1 MSIYLAFKENKNN
14 VLFYI
19 FAWIWILF
27 GLTFY
32 FLTMN
37 NIIEYAFLTR
47 NSLLIGVAMESL
59 MFSLALGDRINEMR
73 DENLHLIKSQKEILE
88 IKVEEKTKELI
99 ADISKRME
107 VEKILLDFKFALDN
121 HTIVA
126 ITDISGKITYANE
139 QFCAIAKYS
148 KEEII
153 GKTHKII
160 NSGYHSREFFQTLWE
175 TIQNKKVWKG
185 TFRNKAKDGSFY
197 WVQSTIVPF
206 LNTDGN
212 IIQYLSIRTDITEQ
226 KLAEEEVVKAKDA
239 AEAANKAK
247 SEFLANMSHEIRTPL
262 NAIVGFSTILQE
274 KLEGNKVYTDYL
286 VNIIQSS
293 NVLLNLINDILDISK
308 VEAGRLVVNPQ
319 PINLTTL
326 MKEVQSIFLIKATEK
341 GIGLTFTISQ
351 NTPKSILIDEK
362 YLRQIL
368 FNLIGNAVK
377 FTHNGSVEINIK
389 TYDDPEDTS
398 KITLHFSV
406 TDTGIGIPKEELN
419 RIFEPFTQV
428 ANQNYTLYGGT
439 GLGLTITRRLVEIIG
454 GNISVKSEY
463 EKGTTFIVSLFN
475 IPVGNLNLEEEIKQN
490 KSWLKEIQF
499 KNPLIIIAE
508 DISIN
513 RKVLKGFLK
522 PFNVTIIEAENGEE
536 CINIARKNRP
546 DIILMDMQMPIM
558 DGYTASNILKLDN
571 DLKDIPIIA
580 ITASGSQL
588 NKEKFNS
595 IVNDFLL
602 KPVFKFDLLE
612 LLIKYLPYERTIEK
626 NKTPIERSL
635 ISISSEEILPIEDK
649 TELLQSFMPQ
659 ILRIQ
664 KSLILDELT
673 EFVNRLETF
682 ANNKNIS
689 KLKEFCSQL
698 NISIETFNVD
708 SIYKILGQLKLFIIH
723 NSIEYSGVKW
733 LI

>member
-1 MSIYLAFKENKNN
+1 M
-14 VLFYI
+14 
-19 FAWIWILF
+19 
-27 GLTFY
+27 
-32 FLTMN
+32 
-37 NIIEYAFLTR
+37 
-47 NSLLIGVAMESL
+47 
-59 MFSLALGDRINEMR
+59 
-73 DENLHLIKSQKEILE
+73 
-88 IKVEEKTKELI
+88 
-99 ADISKRME
+99 
-107 VEKILLDFKFALDN
+107 
-121 HTIVA
+121 
-126 ITDISGKITYANE
+126 
-139 QFCAIAKYS
+139 
-148 KEEII
+148 
-153 GKTHKII
+153 
-160 NSGYHSREFFQTLWE
+160 
-175 TIQNKKVWKG
+175 
-185 TFRNKAKDGSFY
+185 
-197 WVQSTIVPF
+197 
-206 LNTDGN
+206 
-212 IIQYLSIRTDITEQ
+212 
-226 KLAEEEVVKAKDA
+226 
-239 AEAANKAK
+239 
-247 SEFLANMSHEIRTPL
+247 
-262 NAIVGFSTILQE
+262 
-274 KLEGNKVYTDYL
+274 
-286 VNIIQSS
+286 
-293 NVLLNLINDILDISK
+293 
-308 VEAGRLVVNPQ
+308 
-319 PINLTTL
+319 
-326 MKEVQSIFLIKATEK
+326 
-341 GIGLTFTISQ
+341 
-351 NTPKSILIDEK
+351 
-362 YLRQIL
+362 
-368 FNLIGNAVK
+368 
-377 FTHNGSVEINIK
+377 
-389 TYDDPEDTS
+389 
-398 KITLHFSV
+398 
-406 TDTGIGIPKEELN
+406 
-419 RIFEPFTQV
+419 

-439 GLGLTITRRLVEIIG
+439 GLGLTITQRLVEILG
-454 GNISVKSEY
+454 GNISLESEY

-558 DGYTASNILKLDN
+558 DGYTASNIIKLDN

-708 SIYKILGQLKLFIIH
+708 SIYKILGQLTIYLGK
-723 NSIEYSGVKW
+723 E
-733 LI
+733 

>member
-1 MSIYLAFKENKNN
+1 MCF
-14 VLFYI
+14 
-19 FAWIWILF
+19 
-27 GLTFY
+27 
-32 FLTMN
+32 
-37 NIIEYAFLTR
+37 
-47 NSLLIGVAMESL
+47 
-59 MFSLALGDRINEMR
+59 
-73 DENLHLIKSQKEILE
+73 
-88 IKVEEKTKELI
+88 
-99 ADISKRME
+99 
-107 VEKILLDFKFALDN
+107 
-121 HTIVA
+121 
-126 ITDISGKITYANE
+126 
-139 QFCAIAKYS
+139 
-148 KEEII
+148 
-153 GKTHKII
+153 
-160 NSGYHSREFFQTLWE
+160 
-175 TIQNKKVWKG
+175 
-185 TFRNKAKDGSFY
+185 
-197 WVQSTIVPF
+197 
-206 LNTDGN
+206 
-212 IIQYLSIRTDITEQ
+212 
-226 KLAEEEVVKAKDA
+226 
-239 AEAANKAK
+239 
-247 SEFLANMSHEIRTPL
+247 
-262 NAIVGFSTILQE
+262 
-274 KLEGNKVYTDYL
+274 
-286 VNIIQSS
+286 
-293 NVLLNLINDILDISK
+293 LNLINDILDISK

-341 GIGLTFTISQ
+341 GIDITFTISQ
-351 NTPKSILIDEK
+351 NTPKRILIDEK

-377 FTHNGSVEINIK
+377 FTHKGSVEINIK
-389 TYDDPEDTS
+389 TFDDPEDTS
-398 KITLHFSV
+398 KITLHLSV

-439 GLGLTITRRLVEIIG
+439 GLGLTITQRLVEILG
-454 GNISVKSEY
+454 GNISLESEY
-463 EKGTTFIVSLFN
+463 QKGTTFIVSLFN
-475 IPVGNLNLEEEIKQN
+475 IPVGTLNFEEETKQN

-513 RKVLKGFLK
+513 RKLLKDYLK
-522 PFNVTIIEAENGEE
+522 PSNVTIIEAENGEE
-536 CINIARKNRP
+536 CISIARKNRP

-558 DGYTASNILKLDN
+558 DGYTASNIIKLDN

-708 SIYKILGQLKLFIIH
+708 SIYKILGQLTIYLGK
-723 NSIEYSGVKW
+723 E
-733 LI
+733 